1 MRLLSHNLL
10 MCNAKNCD
18 KNNYPLKLFVEKS
31 KIME

>member
-18 KNNYPLKLFVEKS
+18 KNNFPLKILVEKS
-31 KIME
+31 